1 MDPNLSTTPLPPS
14 WPDHVKSAFLQAL
27 GMAHTA
33 MAHIR
38 GRCIDGAAAEVNAV
52 DSERLRSEV
61 ELLREELRIKDA
73 RMARVPARRRPRYCP
88 GDRLAILQLKASRGW
103 NEQQAASAFLI
114 SAATIAGWLKRVDEK
129 GTAALIQVVRPV
141 NRYPDFVDHLVQL
154 LKLSF
159 PAMGKVRIAQLLA
172 RAGLHLA
179 VSTVGRMV
187 KRPPASPP
195 PPASEA
201 GLEANSAGVVRTVTA
216 KYPGHV
222 WNVDLTTVPIGGG
235 FWVSWIPHALAQSW
249 PFCWWVG
256 FILDHFSRL
265 VVGFSVFAKEPTAE
279 QICEMLDRAVERV
292 GQAPKYT
299 VTDQGPQFSGKYL
312 AWCERH
318 GVKPRYGAVGQH
330 GSIAVIERFF
340 LTLKS
345 EAMRVIMVPFSLAA
359 MRAELVAAVQWYDAY
374 RPHQSFGGRT
384 PAEVYEG
391 LKRADQ
397 RAGTES
403 GSRLTSGEQLALKV
417 SYLEGRKHLP
427 IVELRAAA

>member
-38 GRCIDGAAAEVNAV
+38 GRCIDGAAVEVNAV

-154 LKLSF
+154 LKLSL

-256 FILDHFSRL
+256 FILDHFSRR